1 MEAYMYL
8 HTLHPAVTAPS
19 LDILFKKL
27 KIDGDFED
35 EFREI
40 YGQCVAIAAP
50 KMLYGACEVHRLDD
64 GKTVDVGSM
73 RFQSR
78 VLHIN
83 MENISTAYP
92 YVCTCG
98 RELYELS
105 QSQSDPL
112 AQYWVDAISEEYLH
126 QAMTQA
132 VRQVQLDEHTSTLSA
147 MNPGSLPDW
156 PLSQQR
162 PLFALLGNVMGEIG
176 VELTESFLMLPV
188 KSVSGLMFES
198 KEHYTNCTLC
208 PRAKCPNRRSPFD
221 PVLYREKYSL
231 GV

>member
-1 MEAYMYL
+1 MEAYMQL
-8 HTLHPAVTAPS
+8 NILRPTVSPPS
-19 LDILFKKL
+19 
-27 KIDGDFED
+27 FED
-35 EFREI
+35 LCEKLRIDEDFRDEFQEI
-40 YGQCVAIAAP
+40 YDQCAAVAAP
-50 KMLYGACEVHRLDD
+50 KMLYGRCGVRRLDD
-64 GKTVDVGSM
+64 GKSVEVGSM

-83 MENISTAYP
+83 MENISTAFP

-112 AQYWVDAISEEYLH
+112 AQYWVDSVSEAYLH
-126 QAMTQA
+126 QAMIQA
-132 VRQVQLDEHTSTLSA
+132 VSQIQLDEQTSSLSA

-156 PLSQQR
+156 PISQQR
-162 PLFALLGNVMGEIG
+162 PLFSLLGNVMGEIG

-198 KEHYTNCTLC
+198 KEHYTNCSLC
-208 PRAKCPNRRSPFD
+208 PRAKCPNRRAPFN